1 MRRPG
6 FPARKIRD
14 GGWIRPRALSGVP
27 LSVLTSRCSGDELIH
42 PSTLSVAPD
51 GSLSILQCDA
61 ARLGSSDRNRSWV
74 NRLLGLN
81 NGIWSGMADAGLGV
95 GMGSMVES
103 DVSMGQL
110 GDTQRRLDA
119 VLNNASVSIILMDD
133 RQHCIYMNRA
143 AEMLTGF
150 TLDEVLALNCP
161 LHDIV
166 HHTRPDGSHFPLA
179 ECAIDRAF
187 PEHNQTQ
194 GEETFVHK
202 DGSFYPVAFTASPIR
217 DEASR
222 TIGTIIEVRDIREE
236 KAARER
242 QRLLIDELN
251 HRVKNT
257 LSAVQSIAYQSLK
270 GVDADARQAFEG
282 RLVALSGAHNVLT
295 KEGWTG
301 ASLFTA
307 IETAIAA
314 YRTPTRFKLAGTD
327 HPLAPKMVVAL
338 SMVIHEL
345 ATNAVKYGALS
356 VPEGSVRIEW
366 QVVRQDAG
374 SERLAMRW
382 EEAGGPPVEVPTRK
396 GFGTRL
402 LERQVSMEFNGSIQL
417 QYRPSG
423 LLCLMDLGLPRSDSA
438 DAAISAK
445 AASTAS

>member
-1 MRRPG
+1 MG
-6 FPARKIRD
+6 LKGA
-14 GGWIRPRALSGVP
+14 
-27 LSVLTSRCSGDELIH
+27 
-42 PSTLSVAPD
+42 
-51 GSLSILQCDA
+51 
-61 ARLGSSDRNRSWV
+61 SSAEV
-74 NRLLGLN
+74 
-81 NGIWSGMADAGLGV
+81 
-95 GMGSMVES
+95 
-103 DVSMGQL
+103 GQL

-119 VLNNASVSIILMDD
+119 VLNNASVSIILMDE
-133 RQHCIYMNRA
+133 RQQCIYMNRA
-143 AEMLTGF
+143 AEKLTGF
-150 TLDEVLALNCP
+150 TLDEVLSLDRP

-270 GVDADARQAFEG
+270 GADADARQAFEG

-301 ASLFTA
+301 ASLYTA

-314 YRTPTRFKLAGTD
+314 YQAPGRFELDGVD
-327 HPLAPKMVVAL
+327 HPLAPKMVVSL

-356 VPEGSVRIEW
+356 VPDGVVRIEW
-366 QVVRQDAG
+366 QVRGQAAG
-374 SERLAMRW
+374 GERLEMRW
-382 EEAGGPPVEVPTRK
+382 EEVGGPQVVVPTRK

-423 LLCLMDLGLPRSDSA
+423 LVCQMDLGLPHPGSA
-438 DAAISAK
+438 DVAISETATD
-445 AASTAS
+445 TAS

>member
-1 MRRPG
+1 
-6 FPARKIRD
+6 
-14 GGWIRPRALSGVP
+14 
-27 LSVLTSRCSGDELIH
+27 
-42 PSTLSVAPD
+42 
-51 GSLSILQCDA
+51 
-61 ARLGSSDRNRSWV
+61 
-74 NRLLGLN
+74 
-81 NGIWSGMADAGLGV
+81 MA
-95 GMGSMVES
+95 
-103 DVSMGQL
+103 SMGESGAGIGQL
-110 GDTQRRLDA
+110 DDTQRRLDA

-133 RQHCIYMNRA
+133 RQQCIYMNRA
-143 AEMLTGF
+143 AETLTGF
-150 TLDEVLALNCP
+150 TLEEVLALDRP

-242 QRLLIDELN
+242 QRFLIDELN

-270 GVDADARQAFEG
+270 GADVDAQQAFEG

-301 ASLFTA
+301 ASLCTA

-314 YRTPTRFKLAGTD
+314 YRAPGRFELAGVD
-327 HPLAPKMVVAL
+327 HPLAPKMVVSL
-338 SMVIHEL
+338 SMVMHEL

-356 VPEGSVRIEW
+356 VPEGSVRIAW
-366 QVVRQDAG
+366 QVLRDAG
-374 SERLAMRW
+374 GERLAMRW
-382 EEAGGPPVEVPTRK
+382 EESGGPPVEAPTRK

-402 LERQVSMEFNGSIQL
+402 LERQVAMEFNGSIQL
-417 QYRPSG
+417 QYCPSG
-423 LLCLMDLGLPRSDSA
+423 LLCLMDLGLPRPDNA
-438 DAAISAK
+438 ERAIANAAAGV
-445 AASTAS
+445 AA